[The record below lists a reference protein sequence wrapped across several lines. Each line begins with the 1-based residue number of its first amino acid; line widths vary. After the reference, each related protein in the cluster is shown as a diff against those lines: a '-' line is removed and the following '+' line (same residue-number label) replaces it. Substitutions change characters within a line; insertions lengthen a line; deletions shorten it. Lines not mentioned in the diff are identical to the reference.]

1 MRATAAEW
9 VGAAVLLA
17 ALVFA
22 GRVSAD
28 QARIRIT
35 LVTPV
40 GIGATIGTVRAADTG
55 EGLRLTPLLK
65 GLAPG
70 PHALSIHANGDCGPA
85 EINGKKVAGGA
96 AGGTFAPTKAERPGK
111 APGTDVSSAPS
122 LVLTVDKD
130 GIART
135 AVTAPGLRLEELKGR
150 AIVIEGGAPSET
162 DKATAAGEAGMRVA
176 CGVIP

>member
-1 MRATAAEW
+1 MRATSVAS
-9 VGAAVLLA
+9 VGAVVLLA

-28 QARIRIT
+28 EARIRIT
-35 LVTPV
+35 LVTPEA
-40 GIGATIGTVRAADTG
+40 IGATIGTVRAADTG
-55 EGLRLTPLLK
+55 GGLRLTPLLK

-70 PHALSIHANGDCGPA
+70 PHAISIHANGDCGPA

-96 AGGTFAPTKAERPGK
+96 AGGIFTPTKAEQPGK
-111 APGTDVSSAPS
+111 APGTDVSAAPS
-122 LVLTVDKD
+122 LVLTADKD

-135 AVTAPGLRLEELKGR
+135 ALTAPGLRLEELKGR
-150 AIVIEGGAPSET
+150 AIVIEGGAPSGT
-162 DKATAAGEAGMRVA
+162 DKAKAADEAGVRVA

>member
-1 MRATAAEW
+1 MRATAVAS
-9 VGAAVLLA
+9 VGAVVLVA

-28 QARIRIT
+28 EARIRIT

-40 GIGATIGTVRAADTG
+40 GIGATIGTIRADDSG
-55 EGLRLTPLLK
+55 GGVRLTPLLK

-70 PHALSIHANGDCGPA
+70 PHAISIHANGDCGPA
-85 EINGKKVAGGA
+85 EINGTKVAGGA
-96 AGGTFAPTKAERPGK
+96 AGGIFVPTKAEQPGK
-111 APGTDVSSAPS
+111 APATDVSAVPS

-130 GIART
+130 GIARR
-135 AVTAPGLRLEELKGR
+135 AVTAPGLRLEELQGR
-150 AIVIEGGAPSET
+150 AIVIEGGAPSEP
-162 DKATAAGEAGMRVA
+162 DKAKAAGEAGVRVA

>member
-1 MRATAAEW
+1 MRATATECVRAT
-9 VGAAVLLA
+9 VLLA

-22 GRVSAD
+22 GRASAD
-28 QARIRIT
+28 EARIRIT

-55 EGLRLTPLLK
+55 QGLQLTPLLK

-70 PHALSIHANGDCGPA
+70 PHAISIHANGDCGPA
-85 EINGKKVAGGA
+85 EINGNKVAGGA
-96 AGGTFAPTKAERPGK
+96 AGGTFTPTKVDRPGK
-111 APGTDVSSAPS
+111 APGTDVSAALS

-135 AVTAPGLRLEELKGR
+135 AVTAPGLRLEEFKGR

-162 DKATAAGEAGMRVA
+162 DKATAGEAGMRVA